1 MAEREAWRPDLI
13 LTNGRVLTMD
23 RADTVAEGLAIKD
36 ERIVAVGPSHEIEAL
51 AGQRTERV
59 DLAGRTALPGLADVH
74 VHLASDASRNADAV
88 EARDFYVPSIRSIA
102 DIQEVISAKSA
113 HTPAGTWLA
122 VLGSPMQD
130 FRLAEGRLPT
140 RHELDAAA
148 PDHPTYMTFGAH
160 STVANSLALKLKGV
174 TRETPS
180 PRGGAVVIDPQTGEP
195 TGLLRER
202 AQYLVKTSDAGM
214 TPEALAE
221 SILVELR
228 ACASR
233 GVTTVHDIVVNRDEI
248 RAYQLLERSARLPVR
263 VQIVPRVIESSF
275 SKESLLDLGI
285 LHGFGSDWLR
295 VGGIKMSIDGGFTGK
310 NAAFSEPLAL
320 DGDENPGLI
329 RIEQDELDDTVW
341 RYHEMGMRCCVHA
354 IGDVALDMVL
364 DAFEK
369 AIARL
374 PRRDHRHRV
383 EHLGNWMMTPER
395 VERTRRLGILPIANP
410 SFLHFLGQEILDSL
424 GPDRAAG
431 AFPFR
436 TLLDRGFPLSWG
448 SDAPGYWPI
457 DPLRDLGTA
466 VSRSSFRGLALAP
479 EERISMREA
488 LRAQTANA
496 AFTGFQE
503 TKLGTLEPGKLADVA
518 VLAEDPFSFPPDRFK
533 ELPVDLTI
541 VGGRVVHRR
550 DGAIG

>member
-1 MAEREAWRPDLI
+1 MAQHDVWRPDLI
-13 LTNGRVLTMD
+13 LVSGRVLTMD
-23 RADTVAEGLAIKD
+23 ASDTVAEAVAIKD
-36 ERIVAVGPSHEIEAL
+36 DRILAVGRTDEIETL
-51 AGQRTERV
+51 AGSRTKRI
-59 DLAGRTALPGLADVH
+59 DLKGRAALPGLADVH
-74 VHLASDASRNADAV
+74 VHLASDATRKGDAV
-88 EARDFYVPSIRSIA
+88 EARDFYIPTIRSIA
-102 DIQEVISAKSA
+102 DIQEEISARTA
-113 HTPAGTWLA
+113 HVPPGTWLT

-130 FRLAEGRLPT
+130 FRLAERRLPT

-160 STVANSLALKLKGV
+160 STVANTLALKLKGV
-174 TRETPS
+174 TRDTPS
-180 PRGGAVVIDPQTGEP
+180 PQGGTVVMDQETGEP

-202 AQYLVKTSDAGM
+202 AQYLVKSREAGM
-214 TPEALAE
+214 PPEALAE
-221 SILVELR
+221 AILSELQT
-228 ACASR
+228 CAVR
-233 GVTTVHDIVVNRDEI
+233 GVTTVHDIVINRDEV
-248 RAYQLLERSARLPVR
+248 RAYQLLERSGRLPVR

-320 DGDENPGLI
+320 DGEENPGLI
-329 RIEQDELDDTVW
+329 RIKQDELDETVW

-364 DAFEK
+364 EAFEK
-369 AIARL
+369 ALARL
-374 PRRDHRHRV
+374 PRQDHRHRV

-395 VERTRRLGILPIANP
+395 IERTRRLGILPIANP

-424 GPDRAAG
+424 GPERTAG

-436 TLLDRGFPLSWG
+436 TLLDHGFPLAWG

-466 VSRSSFRGLALAP
+466 VSRSSFRGLELAP

-496 AFTGFQE
+496 AYTGFQE
-503 TKLGTLEPGKLADVA
+503 AKLGSLEPGKLADVA
-518 VLAEDPFSFPPDRFK
+518 VLAEDPFVFPPDRFR

-541 VGGRVVHRR
+541 TGGRVVHRR
-550 DGAIG
+550 D